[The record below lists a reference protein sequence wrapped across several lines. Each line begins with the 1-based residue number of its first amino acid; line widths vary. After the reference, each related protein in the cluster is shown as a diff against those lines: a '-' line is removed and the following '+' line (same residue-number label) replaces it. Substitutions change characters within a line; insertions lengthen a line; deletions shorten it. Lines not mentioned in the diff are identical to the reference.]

1 MGRHMR
7 GLAAAAG
14 LLGVLAGSAA
24 AQDPLEV
31 GPDVY
36 SKKFENERVRVMEVD
51 FKVGD
56 SIAMHSHPDHFVYVL
71 TPGTLRLTHPDGQSK
86 DVVATAGEVLWL
98 PAESHAAENTG
109 GTEVRL
115 LVVELK

>member
-1 MGRHMR
+1 MSRHMR
-7 GLAAAAG
+7 VIAVAVG

-31 GPDVY
+31 GP
-36 SKKFENERVRVMEVD
+36 
-51 FKVGD
+51 
-56 SIAMHSHPDHFVYVL
+56 FVYVL
-71 TPGTLRLTHPDGQSK
+71 TPGTLRLTHPDGQSQ
-86 DVVATAGEVLWL
+86 DVVATAGEVLWI